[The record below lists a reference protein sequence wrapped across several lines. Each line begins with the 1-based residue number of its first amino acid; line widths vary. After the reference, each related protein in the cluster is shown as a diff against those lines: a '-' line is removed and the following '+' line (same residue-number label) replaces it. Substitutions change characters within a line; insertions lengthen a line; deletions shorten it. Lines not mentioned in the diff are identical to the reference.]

1 MKNLLIGLLIIVAFV
16 GGYFFSQKYNFKIE
30 SKNSSQITPIISPTI
45 KPKPLVGNDSDEHGC
60 KGSAGYTWCEIK
72 QKCLRTWEEFCGEI
86 SPTIM
91 KEETQDLKM
100 IIKQLLINKYG
111 QTSSGLTITVSKEM
125 GDYARGGASEQGG
138 GGMWLAK
145 KINGSWQLI
154 FDGNGAPDCGQLKTT
169 YLFPKEILVGICD

>member
-1 MKNLLIGLLIIVAFV
+1 MKNLLIGLLIIVAFI

-30 SKNSSQITPIISPTI
+30 PKNPSQISPVVSPTA
-45 KPKPLVGNDSDEHGC
+45 KPGTLVGNDLDIHGC
-60 KGSAGYTWCEIK
+60 KGSAGYSWCEIK
-72 QKCLRTWEEFCGEI
+72 QKCLRIWEEPCSEV

-91 KEETQDLKM
+91 KNGAQDLKA
-100 IIKQLLINKYG
+100 IIKQLLISKHG
-111 QTSSGLTITVSKEM
+111 QTASGLTITVSKEM

-145 KINGSWQLI
+145 KISGSWQLV

-169 YLFPKEILVGICD
+169 YLFPKEMLIGICD